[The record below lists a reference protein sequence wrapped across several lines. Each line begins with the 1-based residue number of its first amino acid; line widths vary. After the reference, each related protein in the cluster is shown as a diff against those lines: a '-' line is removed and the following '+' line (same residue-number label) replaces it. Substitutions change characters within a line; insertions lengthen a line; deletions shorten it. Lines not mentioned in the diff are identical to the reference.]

1 MEMEAINNLEN
12 YLRRR
17 PRALLLLS
25 GGTDS
30 SLLLAVAARVLGSG
44 LTALTFTGPH
54 ICPGELAAAW
64 ALARRFRV
72 KHLVR
77 QIDPLTLPDFRQNT
91 RRRCYA
97 CKKAILQAAWEMAAA
112 LGAQVMWDGTN
123 VDDLGDFRP
132 GLEAA
137 RELGVDSPLL
147 AAGLDK
153 AAIRRAS
160 RHLGLPWQKPPQS
173 CLATR
178 FPYNTRLTREAL
190 AQVGQAEAWLRRQ
203 GFSHVRLR
211 VLGDQARLELPIEEW
226 TAFLSPEV
234 RRPFAALLARW
245 GWGRLDLGMVGG
257 GG

>member
-1 MEMEAINNLEN
+1 MNTPASEAIKNLEN

-77 QIDPLTLPDFRQNT
+77 QIDPLTLPDFQQNT

-97 CKKAILQAAWEMAAA
+97 CKKAVIQAGWEMAAA

-147 AAGLDK
+147 AALSRP
-153 AAIRRAS
+153 AANNGPGQGG
-160 RHLGLPWQKPPQS
+160 HPP
-173 CLATR
+173 
-178 FPYNTRLTREAL
+178 
-190 AQVGQAEAWLRRQ
+190 GQPPFGTPLAEA
-203 GFSHVRLR
+203 
-211 VLGDQARLELPIEEW
+211 AAKLPGH
-226 TAFLSPEV
+226 ALS
-234 RRPFAALLARW
+234 L
-245 GWGRLDLGMVGG
+245 
-257 GG
+257 

>member
-1 MEMEAINNLEN
+1 MNTPASEAIKNLEN

-77 QIDPLTLPDFRQNT
+77 QIDPLTLPDFQQNT

-97 CKKAILQAAWEMAAA
+97 CKKAVIQAGWEMAAA

-178 FPYNTRLTREAL
+178 FPYDTLLTREAL
-190 AQVGQAEAWLRRQ
+190 ARVGQAEAWLRRQ
-203 GFSHVRLR
+203 GFSRVRLR
-211 VLGDQARLELPIEEW
+211 VKGDRARLELAPTDW
-226 TAFLSPEV
+226 PRFLTPEV
-234 RRPFAALLARW
+234 RRPFSALASRL
-245 GWGRLDLGMVGG
+245 GWSRVDLEVG
-257 GG
+257 